1 MGAGSTDGV
10 GVWVGVG
17 EVALVDVGVGVSV
30 SVGVLVGMSVGVSVG
45 IGVDVGVSAG
55 VLVGVDVGVPVA
67 VGVNVGAGVTV
78 AVCVGKGVG
87 VTVGSGSSFQ
97 TNDHSLLSLR
107 TIGLPFSS
115 VRTTATCHRYS
126 PNPCGG
132 SFNGKPG
139 SVVMAMGECG
149 FDFPEGHIR
158 SSNVSC
164 ACKDPSHC
172 HKNSVTCS
180 PTMVAPC
187 VGLVRVGAGQVGG
200 VVGVGEGGLL
210 QDDMENDSISIM
222 TRAVTAKHVRE
233 LLGPFILFVIPP
245 GLLTSSPNT
254 VLIYCTSNDH
264 AWLTPLSSPKR
275 ETMATCHLYVPLFV
289 NLEARTG

>member
-1 MGAGSTDGV
+1 M

-17 EVALVDVGVGVSV
+17 GVALVDVGTSVGVSV
-30 SVGVLVGMSVGVSVG
+30 GVVVGMSVGVSVG
-45 IGVDVGVSAG
+45 IGVSVGVSVG

-67 VGVNVGAGVTV
+67 VGVDVGIDVTV
-78 AVCVGKGVG
+78 AVCVGEGGGVKVGVG
-87 VTVGSGSSFQ
+87 SSCQ

-107 TIGLPFSS
+107 MIGLPFSS

-164 ACKDPSHC
+164 ARKDPSHC

-180 PTMVAPC
+180 PTIVAPC

-210 QDDMENDSISIM
+210 QDDMENDSIM
-222 TRAVTAKHVRE
+222 TRTVTAKHVRE

-254 VLIYCTSNDH
+254 VLIYCISNDH
-264 AWLTPLSSPKR
+264 TWLTPLSSPKR